1 MGKVFLIPV
10 DGSRGSMM
18 AVEFGLTIVNE
29 SDQIVLMNVQK
40 PLYDGLNKLGN
51 FLEEQ
56 LDQFYKESGEEILN
70 KAQQVVSEYKI
81 STQKIIRIGLP
92 SLEITKAAKELSV
105 HSIIMGSKG
114 VGASVNNALG
124 SVTYGVIHLAPC
136 PITIVP
142 FYE

>member
-10 DGSRGSMM
+10 DGSRASMM
-18 AVEFGLTIVNE
+18 AAEFGLTIVNE

-40 PLYDGLNKLGN
+40 PLYDGLNKLGD
-51 FLEEQ
+51 FSEEQ
-56 LDQFYKESGEEILN
+56 LDRFYRESGEEILN
-70 KAQQVVSEYKI
+70 KAQQVVSESKI
-81 STQKIIRIGLP
+81 SIQKIIRIGLP

-114 VGASVNNALG
+114 MGASVNNALG